1 MKKYKIK
8 KKRGFVILALLALI
22 IVAGCFFLLTLLLGN
37 KGYDD
42 QSSFEKYAKKYQD
55 SFDGDRQVGKE
66 KYSVKFG
73 TPLSTAVSYPETDHK
88 ITSDTIKGLIDP
100 KVESFELKYGNLPK
114 EEQAALLIGYESY
127 KTPHDAIGIAIHE
140 KQVVNAS
147 KDNRK
152 TPVDTVKA
160 MNFSTKSGVS
170 IPAGRIL
177 KGDWQKVVKEKLS
190 GKVKDDSKLNKADI
204 SNFVMTDKGLK
215 FFFNAGEVADK
226 KDGVQS
232 VEISYDDLKDFV
244 RKDIGS
250 RVIDPSKPMVALT
263 YDDGPGDRTTEELL
277 DLFEKEGVVCTFY
290 ELGKNVQEV
299 QGGKDLLKREL
310 DLGCEIGTHSWNH
323 PNLTT
328 LSDGQVKE
336 QATKSIAAIK
346 DATGQNP
353 TTFRAPYGNGNNKI
367 SKIFGLPGI
376 NWTVDTLDWK
386 TRNKESII
394 SQVKKFSNLDGQI
407 VLMHSIY
414 PPTVEASK
422 ELVPWLKQ
430 QGYQL
435 VTVSELLEYKYK
447 ETPKPIYYGY
457 TFTNLNQGS
466 KKTGQ

>member
-1 MKKYKIK
+1 
-8 KKRGFVILALLALI
+8 
-22 IVAGCFFLLTLLLGN
+22 
-37 KGYDD
+37 
-42 QSSFEKYAKKYQD
+42 
-55 SFDGDRQVGKE
+55 
-66 KYSVKFG
+66 
-73 TPLSTAVSYPETDHK
+73 
-88 ITSDTIKGLIDP
+88 
-100 KVESFELKYGNLPK
+100 
-114 EEQAALLIGYESY
+114 
-127 KTPHDAIGIAIHE
+127 
-140 KQVVNAS
+140 
-147 KDNRK
+147 
-152 TPVDTVKA
+152 
-160 MNFSTKSGVS
+160 
-170 IPAGRIL
+170 
-177 KGDWQKVVKEKLS
+177 
-190 GKVKDDSKLNKADI
+190 
-204 SNFVMTDKGLK
+204 
-215 FFFNAGEVADK
+215 
-226 KDGVQS
+226 
-232 VEISYDDLKDFV
+232 
-244 RKDIGS
+244 
-250 RVIDPSKPMVALT
+250 MVALT

-323 PNLTT
+323 PDLTT